1 LVKYIKSSVEKF
13 SSGNYPKKNMEV
25 FMPFR
30 VTLDGAHKGAK
41 FDTKEEAIDSMW
53 MFYEDKMSRA
63 DFEKMINDHIEEV

>member
-1 LVKYIKSSVEKF
+1 
-13 SSGNYPKKNMEV
+13 
-25 FMPFR
+25 MPFR